1 MKQFLYFF
9 TALSYAVENG
19 KPKIVNFLLDFGSDM
34 DLMDKDKLT
43 PLIRA
48 QNSNNKNI
56 LKIFQNRIKI
66 KDREDSIDTSFL
78 FSLSNKKTLQ

>member
-48 QNSNNKNI
+48 QNSNNKSI
-56 LKIFQNRIKI
+56 LKIFQNRKRI